1 MKADISINNDVY
13 RLVFDKNPSTTIVFQ
28 IKHYNFRELEEYQY
42 KNFSGLKN
50 NIKIEKVINYLDNEK
65 LEINV
70 LGLKMN
76 VWV

>member
-1 MKADISINNDVY
+1 MIKLKADISINNDVY

-50 NIKIEKVINYLDNEK
+50 NIKLNKKTYYQYK
-65 LEINV
+65 
-70 LGLKMN
+70 
-76 VWV
+76 